1 MGYYP
6 LWKEWA
12 ALNPGLIKDL
22 REKSKGKVLTD
33 QFAKTGVSQARAL
46 TEILGETQ
54 QESTTNN
61 KLSRSTEEQIVT
73 VAPYFRQKLNTNN
86 KEDLEKA
93 TTEVKEKANK
103 LAETLGLKIDAV
115 RTIGGTYLGSSEIT
129 YQYLI
134 KSTDQKKVDLFAS
147 LMGDLSFEYQDAVIA
162 ANYVEK
168 GKGNA
173 IELTYKVPDNT
184 TIEDIEKA
192 LKDNNIEGSS
202 FSFETKELS
211 IIAFSEEELNDLI
224 NKLNK
229 IKGYEY
235 RGTTN
240 QNSKFLD
247 NESRRNT
254 YKSWLNPQLYREN
267 RKLYNACSKA
277 LAISEAAARYPEAS
291 RESERIE
298 AAKEAAKRWD
308 TEFQKS
314 INNLTVSHLLTITAH
329 LLKM

>member
-1 MGYYP
+1 
-6 LWKEWA
+6 
-12 ALNPGLIKDL
+12 
-22 REKSKGKVLTD
+22 
-33 QFAKTGVSQARAL
+33 
-46 TEILGETQ
+46 
-54 QESTTNN
+54 
-61 KLSRSTEEQIVT
+61 
-73 VAPYFRQKLNTNN
+73 
-86 KEDLEKA
+86 
-93 TTEVKEKANK
+93 
-103 LAETLGLKIDAV
+103 
-115 RTIGGTYLGSSEIT
+115 
-129 YQYLI
+129 
-134 KSTDQKKVDLFAS
+134 
-147 LMGDLSFEYQDAVIA
+147 MGDLSFEYQDAVIA

-202 FSFETKELS
+202 FSFATKELS
-211 IIAFSEEELNDLI
+211 ITAFNEEELNDLI

-229 IKGYEY
+229 IEGYEY

-240 QNSKFLD
+240 QNSRFLD

-277 LAISEAAARYPEAS
+277 LAISEAAARYPEAN

-308 TEFQKS
+308 TEFQKYKQS
-314 INNLTVSHLLTITAH
+314 DGIPSLYNNSQSAQDITTQIEEHNSDNAPPQIITMDDITEDPSETIADENKDKLYLLSFYS
-329 LLKM
+329 